1 MGLGRTVVSR
11 ATPKWPGRT
20 PRRAGACSALPRYR
34 TAQLPEGAARSITL
48 RLSARTHI
56 CVRAAL
62 RDISAP
68 ERAKSAAK
76 AAFSARSSQTKL
88 PRAPASASRELCVAL
103 CLAPSFL
110 VPKVSM
116 LLHADLRVRFQL
128 ERPRSLLTVGPLWGQ
143 ARYSS
148 PLLARSGATNTAAS
162 ATRLSAP
169 MMPAISGWFV

>member
-1 MGLGRTVVSR
+1 MGTGEIL
-11 ATPKWPGRT
+11 PGN
-20 PRRAGACSALPRYR
+20 AWS
-34 TAQLPEGAARSITL
+34 
-48 RLSARTHI
+48 
-56 CVRAAL
+56 
-62 RDISAP
+62 
-68 ERAKSAAK
+68 
-76 AAFSARSSQTKL
+76 
-88 PRAPASASRELCVAL
+88 VAL

-148 PLLARSGATNTAAS
+148 LLLARSGATNTAAS